1 MSMSHELAQE
11 YIGMGINLMKEEKYL
26 QAKEMFAKALEA
38 ENSNY
43 DAYIHMGNVCVN
55 LNEMDHAIEA
65 FNNALNAKEN
75 SGEALFSLGNVYY
88 LQNDYHRAVK
98 FYNRAEAVGF
108 APYEMYMIMTQIFTE
123 CDDGEQALR
132 CINRA
137 LRVAPLRGEIWRKK
151 VTMLIDMGRLET
163 AEEALDEF
171 LAVLPDAFDGY
182 ELQAKLLCA
191 MERYDE
197 ASKKIAVARERFPDD
212 IRIMLVELS
221 IFSDAGAVE
230 DAKKIIAV
238 LKAAEDSDAYR
249 KIIAM
254 YESELLVNQ
263 EDADGAVKALE
274 WALEKYPEDVDLLYT
289 LLSIHIAKLEYTKI
303 IALADKIITQR
314 NVAPSLLTSAKFY
327 RALSM
332 KETGKSEEAMVE
344 FKKLSKEMRKITI
357 DNPSLTEV
365 YILRL
370 LCHCQLKEFDQ
381 ALALADYL
389 QNIAPNEADG
399 HAYRHLIYKEMGN
412 EEKSQ
417 QELEAARKLNPAIQ
431 E

>member
-1 MSMSHELAQE
+1 MSMSHEQAQE
-11 YIGMGINLMKEEKYL
+11 YIGMGINLMKEEKYPE
-26 QAKEMFAKALEA
+26 AKEMFAKALEA

-43 DAYIHMGNVCVN
+43 DAYIHMGNACVN
-55 LNEMDHAIEA
+55 LNEMDNAIEA
-65 FNNALNAKEN
+65 FQNALNAQEN
-75 SGEALFSLGNVYY
+75 SGEALFSLGNVYF
-88 LQNDYHRAVK
+88 LQNDYHRAIK
-98 FYNRAEAVGF
+98 AYNRAEAVGY
-108 APYEMYMIMTQIFTE
+108 ASYEMYLIMTQIFTE
-123 CDDGEQALR
+123 CEDNEQALR
-132 CINRA
+132 CVNRA
-137 LRVAPLRGEIWRKK
+137 LQVAPLRGEIWRKK
-151 VTMLIDMGRLET
+151 ITMLIDMGKLEA
-163 AEEALDEF
+163 AEEVLDEF
-171 LAVLPDAFDGY
+171 LTVLPDAFDGY

-197 ASKKIAVARERFPDD
+197 AKKKIAVARERFPED
-212 IRIMLVELS
+212 IRIMLVELN
-221 IFSDAGAVE
+221 IYSDANETENARGL
-230 DAKKIIAV
+230 IAR
-238 LKAAEDSDAYR
+238 LKSTENSDEYR

-254 YESELLVNQ
+254 YESAILVNQ
-263 EDADGAVKALE
+263 EDADGAARSLE
-274 WALEKYPEDVDLLYT
+274 WALEKAPEDVDLLYT

-303 IALADKIITQR
+303 IALADKIIAQQ

-332 KETGKSEEAMVE
+332 KETGKTEEAAAE
-344 FKKLSKEMRKITI
+344 FKKLSREMRKITI

-399 HAYRHLIYKEMGN
+399 HAYRHLIYKEMGD
-412 EEKSQ
+412 EEKSK

-431 E
+431 A